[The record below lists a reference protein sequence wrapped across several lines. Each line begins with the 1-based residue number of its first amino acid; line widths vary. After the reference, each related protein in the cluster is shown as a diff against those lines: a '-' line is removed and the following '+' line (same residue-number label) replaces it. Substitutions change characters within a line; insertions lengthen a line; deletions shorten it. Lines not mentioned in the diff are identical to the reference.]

1 MLRNEVVCPGLGRFG
16 ALDGIECDIFCV
28 TFHIIFCFPLEKK
41 TLNTIKITKQ
51 VKLIITSEIMQMK
64 KDCFCNDISV
74 ESNSEDQ

>member
-1 MLRNEVVCPGLGRFG
+1 MELSVIYFVSHFTSNLAFRWKE
-16 ALDGIECDIFCV
+16 
-28 TFHIIFCFPLEKK
+28 